1 MFSEA
6 NLVGGP
12 VVHGGVDVQGV
23 VGAPRWG
30 EFGVP
35 EALESDGQGIGV
47 QGGDEQVA
55 THVELPG
62 GVWVSG
68 DMKAGSGVHR
78 PMRGNVARVGSGEF
92 CGGWGASV
100 GEGVADAFGVC
111 VEVGDDG
118 GGGLGGVG
126 GGIGGED

>member
-1 MFSEA
+1 M
-6 NLVGGP
+6 V
-12 VVHGGVDVQGV
+12 
-23 VGAPRWG
+23 G

-47 QGGDEQVA
+47 QGGDEEVA
-55 THVELPG
+55 AHVELSG

-68 DMKAGSGVHR
+68 DMKAGSGVHL

-126 GGIGGED
+126 GVLAVRTRMPVV